1 MEVVL
6 PNQWWPRDYQ
16 LPLWRYL
23 SGGGKRAVAVW
34 HRRAGKD
41 STALNFTAIA
51 AHQRVGTYWHMLP
64 LATQG
69 RKVVWD
75 GIDRSGRRVIDQVFP
90 QPLRKATNKQEM
102 KIELKCGSIWQVVG
116 SDNYNALIG
125 ANPVG
130 VVFSEYAVADPAAWD
145 YIRPSLAENGGW
157 ALFIYTPRGR
167 NHGASLYDL
176 ARERENWFADLLT
189 VDNTGAIPLAAI
201 DEEREAG
208 MSDEIVQQEFY
219 CSFDAPL
226 VGAYYAKLISD
237 AETEGRIGNV
247 PHEPQYP
254 VHTAW
259 DLGIG
264 DSTAIWFFQ
273 QVGREV
279 RLIDHYEASGVGLD
293 HFAKTLKDKPYVYGD
308 HLAPHDAEVREL
320 GTGRSRRETLAGL
333 GIKIRVVPR
342 LGLDDGIN
350 AARLVLPRCWID
362 AGKCKRGLDALRQ
375 YRREWDAALKAFKDR
390 PLHDWASHSADAFR
404 YLAVGLKGP
413 PKPGG
418 LNKPNTGWIV

>member
-6 PNQWWPRDYQ
+6 PNQWRPRDYQ

-23 SGGGKRAVAVW
+23 SAGGKRAVAVW

-41 STALNFTAIA
+41 STALNFTAVS
-51 AHQRVGTYWHMLP
+51 AHRRIGTYWHMLP
-64 LATQG
+64 MATQG

-75 GIDRSGRRVIDQVFP
+75 GIDRSGRRVVDQVFP
-90 QPLRKATNKQEM
+90 KPLRKATNKQEM

-125 ANPVG
+125 ANPIG

-145 YIRPSLAENGGW
+145 YIRPILAENGGW

-167 NHGASLYDL
+167 NHGAGLYDL
-176 ARERENWFADLLT
+176 ARERESWFADLLT
-189 VDNTGAIPLAAI
+189 VDNTDAIPVTAI

-226 VGAYYAKLISD
+226 VGAYYSRLI
-237 AETEGRIGNV
+237 AEAEADGRIGNV
-247 PHEPQYP
+247 PYEPQYP

-264 DSTAIWFFQ
+264 DSTAVWFFQ
-273 QVGREV
+273 QIGREV

-308 HLAPHDAEVREL
+308 HLAPHDVEVREL

-350 AARLVLPRCWID
+350 AVRLILPRCWID
-362 AGKCKRGLDALRQ
+362 AAKCKRGFDALRQ
-375 YRREWDAALKAFKDR
+375 YRREWDSALKVFKDR

-404 YLAVGLKGP
+404 YLAVGLKET
-413 PKPGG
+413 PKPRGR
-418 LNKPNTGWIV
+418 NRPNTGWIV

>member
-1 MEVVL
+1 MEIIL
-6 PNQWWPRDYQ
+6 PYEWQPREYQ

-23 SGGGKRAVAVW
+23 SAGGKRAVAVW

-41 STALNFTAIA
+41 STALNFTSVS
-51 AHQRVGTYWHMLP
+51 AHQRIGTYWHMLP

-90 QPLRKATNKQEM
+90 KSLRKATNKQEM

-145 YIRPSLAENGGW
+145 YIRPILAENGGW

-167 NHGASLYDL
+167 NHGAGLYDL
-176 ARERENWFADLLT
+176 ARERDGWFADLQT
-189 VDNTGAIPLAAI
+189 VDNTDAIPPTAI
-201 DEEREAG
+201 DEEREGG

-226 VGAYYAKLISD
+226 IGAYYAKAMSE
-237 AETEGRIGNV
+237 AEAEGRIGNV
-247 PHEPQYP
+247 PYEPQYP

-279 RLIDHYEASGVGLD
+279 RLIDHYEASGVGLE
-293 HFAKTLKDKPYVYGD
+293 HFAKALKDKPYVYGE
-308 HLAPHDAEVREL
+308 HLAPHDVEVREL

-333 GIKIRVVPR
+333 GIKVRVVPR
-342 LGLDDGIN
+342 LGLDDGVN
-350 AARLVLPRCWID
+350 AVRLILPRCWID
-362 AGKCKRGLDALRQ
+362 AGKCRRGIESLRQ
-375 YRREWDAALKAFKDR
+375 YRREWDSALKAFKDR

-404 YLAVGLKGP
+404 YLAVGLKET
-413 PKPGG
+413 PKPRGQ
-418 LNKPNTGWIV
+418 NRPNTGWIV

>member
-6 PNQWWPRDYQ
+6 PSQWRPRDYQ
-16 LPLWRYL
+16 LSLWRYL

-51 AHQRVGTYWHMLP
+51 AHERVGTYWHMLP

-145 YIRPSLAENGGW
+145 YIRPILAENGGW

-237 AETEGRIGNV
+237 AETEGRIGNA

-293 HFAKTLKDKPYVYGD
+293 HFAKMLKDKPYVYGD
-308 HLAPHDAEVREL
+308 HLAPHDVEVREL

-375 YRREWDAALKAFKDR
+375 YRREWDGGLKVFKDR

-404 YLAVGLKGP
+404 YLAVGLKER
-413 PKPGG
+413 PKPGSP
-418 LNKPNTGWIV
+418 NRPNTGWIV